1 MKTDITPKE
10 KAEELIA
17 KFYTINAE
25 TVELVDGDFDMIH
38 SLSEDDAIKCA
49 RVAVYEILDHCTE
62 VSKYYWLKVL
72 HELIPNGN
80 EDQG

>member
-1 MKTDITPKE
+1 
-10 KAEELIA
+10 
-17 KFYTINAE
+17 
-25 TVELVDGDFDMIH
+25 LVDGDFDIIH

-72 HELIPNGN
+72 QELIPNGN

>member
-1 MKTDITPKE
+1 
-10 KAEELIA
+10 
-17 KFYTINAE
+17 
-25 TVELVDGDFDMIH
+25 MIH

-72 HELIPNGN
+72 QEIILNGN
-80 EDQG
+80 DKQ